1 MLVQIGSNTFVIPL
15 SNIQECMEFKPEHGD
30 DGKVCSHI
38 TARGEFLPYINLREW
53 FEITDPMPA
62 GQQVVIVNDQDSS
75 LGLVVDKVIGNNQT
89 VIKPLGDLYTN
100 VEGLSGPTVLGDGSV
115 ALILD
120 VFKLSNVV
128 KRTEMTV

>member
-1 MLVQIGSNTFVIPL
+1 
-15 SNIQECMEFKPEHGD
+15 
-30 DGKVCSHI
+30 
-38 TARGEFLPYINLREW
+38 
-53 FEITDPMPA
+53 MPA

-89 VIKPLGDLYTN
+89 VIKPLGDLYKN
-100 VEGLSGPTVLGDGSV
+100 VEGLSGATVLGDGSV

-120 VFKLSNVV
+120 VFKLSNVI